1 MLSRA
6 DYSLIDRILHRV
18 ALARP
23 GLQLGLAEMEN
34 DLHRKALDQV
44 PEGREV
50 FVTGLPRAGTTLVLS
65 LLHATGE
72 FAAQTYRHMPFVL
85 APLLWESISGRFRRQ
100 AVDQERAHGDG
111 MSVSYDSA
119 EAFEEVIWLAH
130 LKKRYV
136 RDGRLLLLTDG
147 DLDDEFITAFR
158 ALIRKTR
165 LLAAGDMPSEA
176 PRYLSKNNANVA
188 RLDLLPRLC
197 PDSKIVVPFRHPLA
211 HIASFMKQHR
221 LFLERHPADPFA
233 LDYMQWLGH
242 FEFGL
247 ALRPIDFGGWLEGET
262 LPTGDDHGFWLR
274 YWTAAYTHALNT
286 AGDRVLFVDFDALL
300 ADGRTSLERI
310 ADHVGLENRDAF
322 IAGAAELRAPT
333 TRPDDAS
340 VCPAQDLEAAMAVHG
355 LLRERI

>member
-6 DYSLIDRILHRV
+6 DYSLIDRILHRI
-18 ALARP
+18 ALGRP

-34 DLHRKALDQV
+34 DTHRKALDQV
-44 PEGREV
+44 PEGGEV
-50 FVTGLPRAGTTLVLS
+50 FVTGLPRAGTTLVLT
-65 LLHATGE
+65 LLHNTGE

-85 APLLWESISGRFRRQ
+85 APLMWESISGRFRRQ
-100 AVDQERAHGDG
+100 AVAKERAHGDG
-111 MSVSYDSA
+111 MDVSYDSP

-136 RDGRLLLLTDG
+136 RDGRLLLLTRD
-147 DLDDEFITAFR
+147 DLDQEFITGFG
-158 ALIRKTR
+158 ALVRKTR
-165 LLAAGDMPSEA
+165 LLASMDQPASA

-188 RLDLLPRLC
+188 RLNLLPTLC
-197 PDSKIVVPFRHPLA
+197 PDSTIVVPFRHPLS

-262 LPTGDDHGFWLR
+262 LPTDDDHGFWLR
-274 YWTAAYTHALNT
+274 YWTAAYTHALET
-286 AGDRVLFVDFDALL
+286 AGPQVLFVDFDAML
-300 ADGRTSLERI
+300 ADGRQVLGKI
-310 ADHVGLENRDAF
+310 AEHVGLQDPDRF
-322 IAGAAELRAPT
+322 VAGADQLRAPT

-340 VCPAQDLEAAMAVHG
+340 ACPAADLEAAMAVYAQ
-355 LLRERI
+355 LQARC